1 MAAKTNLPRS
11 SATRNFDIP
20 IPLGESTHANHAR
33 IVSRHGVITLWGY
46 GINVSVDKGHLIL
59 RDGVGDERR
68 AGRFARVNHGIK
80 RLVII
85 GADGMVSLAAL
96 RWLADQDAAFVMLDR
111 DGTVLLTTGPVSASD
126 ARLRRAQ
133 ACAEVSGV
141 DVPIARELISQKL
154 TGQENVARKTL
165 MDSGTG
171 DVIAQFRERLQT
183 AETTQE
189 ISFIES
195 NGAAAYW
202 AAWRTCEIR
211 FPKSD
216 LSRVPEHWRTFGPR
230 CSPLSG
236 SPRNAANPANAILN
250 YLYAV
255 LESETRLAIAAL
267 GLDPGLGVLHVDRS
281 IRDSVACD
289 LMEPLRPAVDAYL
302 LDWLNRTP
310 LKREY
315 FFEQRDGS
323 CRLMGSFTQT
333 LSETALTWRREVA
346 PIVEWFA
353 ETIWSTV
360 PNAAGRRAPGTRLT
374 RRRWREATG
383 MALSSTK
390 SAPAPQSLC
399 RNCGASIS
407 VGKGHCDRCS
417 ETLARENLAKA
428 AQFGRVR
435 ALTPEAKAKRSETVR
450 LQNEAQQAWDPATL
464 PAWLDNEVYISRVRP
479 LLERFTRSVIAAAL
493 GVGIDYAGEVRAG
506 RRIPHPRH
514 WERLAELVG
523 ISEGAQGTS

>member
-1 MAAKTNLPRS
+1 MAATITVPHRVNARAYVARDTPS
-11 SATRNFDIP
+11 NIIESPIIP
-20 IPLGESTHANHAR
+20 
-33 IVSRHGVITLWGY
+33 RHGVITLWGY
-46 GINVSVDKGHLIL
+46 GINVSVDKGHLLL

-68 AGRFARVNHGIK
+68 VGRFARVNHGIK
-80 RLVII
+80 RLII
-85 GADGMVSLAAL
+85 LGADGMVSLAAL

-133 ACAEVSGV
+133 ACASHSSIAVSIV
-141 DVPIARELISQKL
+141 RELIRLKL

-195 NGAAAYW
+195 RGAAAYW
-202 AAWRTCEIR
+202 AAWRNCEAR
-211 FPKSD
+211 FPKSE
-216 LSRVPEHWRTFGPR
+216 LPRVPEHWRTFGPR

-236 SPRNAANPANAILN
+236 SPRNAANPANAVLN
-250 YLYAV
+250 YLYTI
-255 LESETRLAIAAL
+255 LESETRLAIAEI
-267 GLDPGLGVLHVDRS
+267 GLDPGFGVLHVDRS
-281 IRDSVACD
+281 IRDSLACD
-289 LMEPLRPAVDAYL
+289 LMEPIRPIVDAYL

-323 CRLMGSFTQT
+323 CRLMGSLAQM
-333 LSETALTWRREVA
+333 LSETALTWRREVG
-346 PIVEWFA
+346 PIVEWFT

-383 MALSSTK
+383 IALSSTK

-417 ETLARENLAKA
+417 ETLARENLAKG
-428 AQFGRVR
+428 AQYGRIR
-435 ALTPEAKAKRSETVR
+435 ALTPEAKAKRSNTVQR
-450 LQNEAQQAWDPATL
+450 QNEAQQAWNPSSL
-464 PAWLDNEVYISRVRP
+464 PNWLDNETYVTRIRP
-479 LLERFTRSVIAAAL
+479 LLERFTRSAIASL
-493 GVGIDYAGEVRAG
+493 LNVGIDYAGEVRAG

-523 ISEGAQGTS
+523 IGARND

>member
-1 MAAKTNLPRS
+1 MAATITVPHRLPTRIS
-11 SATRNFDIP
+11 SAGDNASHIIESP
-20 IPLGESTHANHAR
+20 IVP
-33 IVSRHGVITLWGY
+33 RHGVITLWGY

-59 RDGVGDERR
+59 RDGIGDERR

-96 RWLADQDAAFVMLDR
+96 RWLADQDASFVMLER
-111 DGTVLLTTGPVSASD
+111 DGTVLLTTGPIAATD

-133 ACAEVSGV
+133 ACAESSGV

-154 TGQENVARKTL
+154 TGQENVARKAL
-165 MDSGTG
+165 SDAGTCG
-171 DVIAQFRERLQT
+171 VIAQFRERLQT

-195 NGAAAYW
+195 KGAAAYW
-202 AAWRTCEIR
+202 AAWRNCEVR
-211 FPKSD
+211 FPKSE
-216 LSRVPEHWRTFGPR
+216 LPRVPEHWRTFGPR

-267 GLDPGLGVLHVDRS
+267 GLDPGFGVLHVDRS
-281 IRDSVACD
+281 IRDSLACD
-289 LMEPLRPAVDAYL
+289 LMEPIRPTIDAYL

-323 CRLMGSFTQT
+323 CRLMGSFAQT

-346 PIVEWFA
+346 PIVEWFTQ
-353 ETIWSTV
+353 TIWSTV

-383 MALSSTK
+383 IALASTK
-390 SAPAPQSLC
+390 GAPAPQSLC

-407 VGKGHCDRCS
+407 AGKGHCDRCS
-417 ETLARENLAKA
+417 ETLARENLAKG
-428 AQFGRVR
+428 AQLGRIR
-435 ALTPEAKAKRSETVR
+435 ALTPEAKAKRGESAR
-450 LQNEAQQAWDPATL
+450 LQNAAQQAWDPASL
-464 PAWLDNEVYISRVRP
+464 PAWLDNEAYVTRVRP
-479 LLERFTRSVIAAAL
+479 LLERFTRSAIAAAL
-493 GVGIDYAGEVRAG
+493 NVRIDYAGEVRAG
-506 RRIPHPRH
+506 RRIPHTRH
-514 WERLAELVG
+514 WENLATLVG
-523 ISEGAQGTS
+523 VSAGKHDGDRD